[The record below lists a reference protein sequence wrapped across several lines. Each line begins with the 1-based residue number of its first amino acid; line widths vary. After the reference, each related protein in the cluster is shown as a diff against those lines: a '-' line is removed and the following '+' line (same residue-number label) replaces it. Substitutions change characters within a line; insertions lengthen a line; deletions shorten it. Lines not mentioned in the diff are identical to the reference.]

1 MNCMKIRSL
10 FIAFL
15 LITLVLSSCE
25 FQCTVGKDTKE
36 EKGKVRKEGES
47 LLYNGIQLRA
57 SGIKVNKAYLV
68 TNDGNGER
76 IGEDNIIDLKKGVKL
91 LLLVSN
97 DWKTTDD
104 HVWLGASMNVNT
116 ETGEKILEQED
127 MFAAYEKEGLPAKDA
142 NIIGMSVRFKEQL
155 ASLPLSYDVRFRVWD
170 KKGEAFI
177 EGSYT
182 IHTR

>member
-1 MNCMKIRSL
+1 MRTRSL
-10 FIAFL
+10 YAVFIL
-15 LITLVLSSCE
+15 VTVVLSSCE

-36 EKGKVRKEGES
+36 EKGKARKEGES

-68 TNDGNGER
+68 TNDGNAER
-76 IGEDNIIDLKKGVKL
+76 IGEDNIIDIKKGVKL

-97 DWKTTDD
+97 DWKTTND
-104 HVWLGASMNVNT
+104 HVWLGASMTVQV
-116 ETGEKILEQED
+116 ETGEKILEEED
-127 MFAAYEKEGLPAKDA
+127 MFAAYDKEGLPAEDA
-142 NIIGMSVRFKEQL
+142 NIIGMSVRFKEEL
-155 ASLPLSYDVRFRVWD
+155 AARPLSYEVRFRVWD